1 MLYVPILPVS
11 CPYPESMPEAMGS
24 PTVGAKQKVS
34 IAGGTQPA
42 WRADGKELFY
52 VAADGKMMSVPV
64 DSGAAS
70 LKLGVPIP
78 LFQTRLAA

>member
-1 MLYVPILPVS
+1 
-11 CPYPESMPEAMGS
+11 
-24 PTVGAKQKVS
+24 
-34 IAGGTQPA
+34 
-42 WRADGKELFY
+42 
-52 VAADGKMMSVPV
+52 MMSVPV